1 MAPQPAFQIERMA
14 LDLIKATALILALS
28 LLQGFNARF
37 WGERHTARAIGSGL
51 IFGVM
56 CVVGMMMPI
65 TLTPGV
71 IFDGRSAVL
80 SMAALFGGPLV
91 GAIAGAVAAAYRLH
105 LGGDGALIGVG
116 VISISVKRSV
126 PIARLPFTPA
136 TTVLKLSKVP
146 NAICRTVPPCGAA
159 GLT

>member
-1 MAPQPAFQIERMA
+1 MVLPTAFQIERMA

-37 WGERHTARAIGSGL
+37 WGERRTARDIGSGL

-91 GAIAGAVAAAYRLH
+91 GAIAGTIAAAYRLH
-105 LGGDGALIGVG
+105 LGGGGALIGIG
-116 VISISVKRSV
+116 VVTVSVLLGLAMRILVQRGKV
-126 PIARLPFTPA
+126 TPGFLPFLA
-136 TTVLKLSKVP
+136 LGVV
-146 NAICRTVPPCGAA
+146 VHGAA
-159 GLT
+159 LLLFL